1 MMPQLP
7 ECERQRTESLR
18 GLIAK
23 MDETRADKLE
33 AIVNDRIAQLDVTTR
48 RAIAAEARV
57 AELEGELAYRKNNFE
72 QSCLWPSTIIESD
85 QRMPDG
91 RPTKLAVVPNWCIH
105 KIECNARIP
114 KP

>member
-1 MMPQLP
+1 MMPDLP
-7 ECERQRTESLR
+7 ECERQRTENLR

-23 MDETRADKLE
+23 MDETRADKNEARIVELE
-33 AIVNDRIAQLDVTTR
+33 AK
-48 RAIAAEARV
+48 V
-57 AELEGELAYRKNNFE
+57 AELENELAFRKNNFE

-85 QRMPDG
+85 QRMPNG

-105 KIECNARIP
+105 KIECKARNP